1 LAENSDD
8 SQEKTEEPTERKI
21 SKAREEGQIARSQ
34 EVAIAASV
42 IIVAAYLFVFGTQIF
57 SRLSDVM
64 IDLYTFDAALLSDQN
79 LILTALYVSIERGL
93 VAILPLMAFALLT
106 VLAFS
111 GLVGGY
117 NFSFK
122 AVAPKLN
129 KLNPLTGLKRIF
141 SMRSI
146 VELLKALLKFLL
158 VGGIAF
164 LLIAESVD
172 DFAQISLMSLK
183 PGLSSSA
190 EIIAAA
196 FFIVACGLIVIAA
209 IDAPYQIYQHS
220 QKLKMSL
227 KEVKDERKETDGSPE
242 VKQKIREKQR
252 QASFAR
258 MMEAVAD
265 ADVVIT
271 NPEHFAIALSYDPTA
286 DEPPKVVAKGVDLV
300 ALRIKER
307 SKEEGVP
314 LFESP
319 MLARALYFTTELDQF
334 IPEPLFEAV
343 AQVIAYIFNLSTA
356 QSAVKNNK
364 PTPRVPDDMLFDSEG
379 RSAEIFEG

>member
-57 SRLSDVM
+57 GRLSDVM

-79 LILTALYVSIERGL
+79 RILTALYVSIEKGL

-172 DFAQISLMSLK
+172 DFAEISLMSLR

-196 FFIVACGLIVIAA
+196 FFVVACGLIVIAA
-209 IDAPYQIYQHS
+209 IDAPYQIYQHA

-286 DEPPKVVAKGVDLV
+286 EEPPKVVAKGADLV

-356 QSAVKNNK
+356 QSAVKNDR

>member
-1 LAENSDD
+1 MAENSDD

-42 IIVAAYLFVFGTQIF
+42 IIVAAYLFVFGTLIF

-79 LILTALYVSIERGL
+79 RILTALYVSIERGL

-172 DFAQISLMSLK
+172 DFAQISLMSLR

-286 DEPPKVVAKGVDLV
+286 DEPPKVVAKGADLV

-314 LFESP
+314 FFESP

-343 AQVIAYIFNLSTA
+343 AQVIAYVFNLSTA
-356 QSAVKNNK
+356 QSAVKNNR

>member
-1 LAENSDD
+1 MAENSDD

-57 SRLSDVM
+57 GRLSDVM

-79 LILTALYVSIERGL
+79 RMLTALYVSIEKGL

-172 DFAQISLMSLK
+172 DFAQISLMSLR

-209 IDAPYQIYQHS
+209 IDAPYQIYQHT

-286 DEPPKVVAKGVDLV
+286 EEPPKVVAKGADLV

-356 QSAVKNNK
+356 QSAVKNDR

>member
-1 LAENSDD
+1 MAENSDD

-79 LILTALYVSIERGL
+79 RILTALYVSIERGL

-356 QSAVKNNK
+356 QSAAKNNK

>member
-1 LAENSDD
+1 MAENADD

-57 SRLSDVM
+57 NSLSNVM
-64 IDLYTFDAALLSDQN
+64 IDIYTFDAALLVDQN
-79 LILTALYVSIERGL
+79 RILTALYVAIEKGL

-122 AVAPKLN
+122 AVSPKLN

-158 VGGIAF
+158 VGGVAF
-164 LLIAESVD
+164 LLITESVD
-172 DFAQISLMSLK
+172 DFAQISLMSLR

-286 DEPPKVVAKGVDLV
+286 EEPPKVVAKGADLV

-343 AQVIAYIFNLSTA
+343 AQVIAYIFNLSTT
-356 QSAVKNNK
+356 QSAVKNSR
-364 PTPRVPDDMLFDSEG
+364 PSPRVPDDMLFDSEG

>member
-1 LAENSDD
+1 MAENSDD

>member
-1 LAENSDD
+1 MAENSDD

-79 LILTALYVSIERGL
+79 RILTALYVSIERGL

-146 VELLKALLKFLL
+146 VELLKAILKFLL

-227 KEVKDERKETDGSPE
+227 KEVKDERKETDGTPE

>member
-1 LAENSDD
+1 MAENSDD

-57 SRLSDVM
+57 GRLSDVM

-79 LILTALYVSIERGL
+79 RILTALYVSIEKGL

-141 SMRSI
+141 SMRSV

-172 DFAQISLMSLK
+172 DFAQISLMSLR

-209 IDAPYQIYQHS
+209 IDAPYQIYQHT

-286 DEPPKVVAKGVDLV
+286 EEPPKVVAKGADLV

-356 QSAVKNNK
+356 QSAVKNDR

>member
-1 LAENSDD
+1 MAENSDD
-8 SQEKTEEPTERKI
+8 SQEKTEEPTEQKI

-42 IIVAAYLFVFGTQIF
+42 IIVAAYLFVFGTLIF

-79 LILTALYVSIERGL
+79 RILTALYVSIERGL

-122 AVAPKLN
+122 AVAPKLS

-172 DFAQISLMSLK
+172 DFAQISLMSLR

-286 DEPPKVVAKGVDLV
+286 DEPPKVVAKGADLV

-356 QSAVKNNK
+356 QSAVKNNR

>member
-57 SRLSDVM
+57 NSLSDVM
-64 IDLYTFDAALLSDQN
+64 IDIYTFDAALLVDQN
-79 LILTALYVSIERGL
+79 RILTALYVAIEKGL

-122 AVAPKLN
+122 AVSPKLN

-158 VGGIAF
+158 VGGVAF
-164 LLIAESVD
+164 LLITESVD
-172 DFAQISLMSLK
+172 DFAQISLMSLR

-286 DEPPKVVAKGVDLV
+286 EEPPKVVAKGADLV
-300 ALRIKER
+300 ALRIIER

-343 AQVIAYIFNLSTA
+343 AQVIAYIFNLSTT
-356 QSAVKNNK
+356 QSAVKNSR

>member
-1 LAENSDD
+1 
-8 SQEKTEEPTERKI
+8 
-21 SKAREEGQIARSQ
+21 
-34 EVAIAASV
+34 
-42 IIVAAYLFVFGTQIF
+42 
-57 SRLSDVM
+57 
-64 IDLYTFDAALLSDQN
+64 
-79 LILTALYVSIERGL
+79 
-93 VAILPLMAFALLT
+93 
-106 VLAFS
+106 
-111 GLVGGY
+111 
-117 NFSFK
+117 
-122 AVAPKLN
+122 
-129 KLNPLTGLKRIF
+129 
-141 SMRSI
+141 MRSI

>member
-1 LAENSDD
+1 MAENSDD

-57 SRLSDVM
+57 SQLSDVM

-79 LILTALYVSIERGL
+79 RILTALYVSIERGL

-172 DFAQISLMSLK
+172 DFAQISLMSLR

-286 DEPPKVVAKGVDLV
+286 DEPPKVVAKGADLV

-356 QSAVKNNK
+356 QSAVKNNR

>member
-1 LAENSDD
+1 MAENSDD

-42 IIVAAYLFVFGTQIF
+42 IIVAAYLFVFGTLIF

-64 IDLYTFDAALLSDQN
+64 IDIYTFDAALLSDQKR
-79 LILTALYVSIERGL
+79 ILTALYVSIEKGL

-172 DFAQISLMSLK
+172 DFAQISLMSLR

-286 DEPPKVVAKGVDLV
+286 DEPPKVVAKGADLV

-356 QSAVKNNK
+356 QSAVKNNR

>member
-1 LAENSDD
+1 MAENSDD

-79 LILTALYVSIERGL
+79 RILTALYVSIERGL

-172 DFAQISLMSLK
+172 EFAQISLMSLR

-258 MMEAVAD
+258 MMEAVSD

-286 DEPPKVVAKGVDLV
+286 DEPPKVVAKGADLV

-356 QSAVKNNK
+356 QSAVKNNR

-379 RSAEIFEG
+379 RSAEIFDG

>member
-1 LAENSDD
+1 M
-8 SQEKTEEPTERKI
+8 
-21 SKAREEGQIARSQ
+21 
-34 EVAIAASV
+34 AIAASV
-42 IIVAAYLFVFGTQIF
+42 IIVAAYLFVFGTNL

-79 LILTALYVSIERGL
+79 RILMFPVDREGL

-172 DFAQISLMSLK
+172 DFAQISLMSLR
-183 PGLSSSA
+183 PGL
-190 EIIAAA
+190 
-196 FFIVACGLIVIAA
+196 
-209 IDAPYQIYQHS
+209 
-220 QKLKMSL
+220 
-227 KEVKDERKETDGSPE
+227 R
-242 VKQKIREKQR
+242 
-252 QASFAR
+252 
-258 MMEAVAD
+258 
-265 ADVVIT
+265 
-271 NPEHFAIALSYDPTA
+271 
-286 DEPPKVVAKGVDLV
+286 
-300 ALRIKER
+300 ALRR
-307 SKEEGVP
+307 
-314 LFESP
+314 
-319 MLARALYFTTELDQF
+319 
-334 IPEPLFEAV
+334 
-343 AQVIAYIFNLSTA
+343 
-356 QSAVKNNK
+356 
-364 PTPRVPDDMLFDSEG
+364 
-379 RSAEIFEG
+379 

>member
-1 LAENSDD
+1 MAENSDD

-57 SRLSDVM
+57 GRLSDVM

-79 LILTALYVSIERGL
+79 RILTALYVSIEKGL

-172 DFAQISLMSLK
+172 DFAQISLMSLR

-209 IDAPYQIYQHS
+209 IDAPYQIYQHT

-286 DEPPKVVAKGVDLV
+286 EEPPKVVAKGADLV

-356 QSAVKNNK
+356 QSVVKNNR

-379 RSAEIFEG
+379 RSAEIFDG

>member
-1 LAENSDD
+1 M
-8 SQEKTEEPTERKI
+8 
-21 SKAREEGQIARSQ
+21 
-34 EVAIAASV
+34 
-42 IIVAAYLFVFGTQIF
+42 FVFGTQIF

-64 IDLYTFDAALLSDQN
+64 IDLYTFDAGLLSDQN
-79 LILTALYVSIERGL
+79 RILTAVYVSIERGL

-122 AVAPKLN
+122 AVAPKLS

-164 LLIAESVD
+164 LLIADSVD
-172 DFAQISLMSLK
+172 DFAQISLMSLR
-183 PGLSSSA
+183 PGLNSSA

-258 MMEAVAD
+258 MMEAVSD

-286 DEPPKVVAKGVDLV
+286 EEPPKVVAKGADLV

-343 AQVIAYIFNLSTA
+343 AQVIAYIFNLSSA
-356 QSAVKNNK
+356 QSAVKNSR

-379 RSAEIFEG
+379 RAAEIFEG

>member
-1 LAENSDD
+1 MAENSDD

-79 LILTALYVSIERGL
+79 RILTALYVSIERGL

-146 VELLKALLKFLL
+146 VELLKAILKFLL

-286 DEPPKVVAKGVDLV
+286 DEPPKVVAKGADLV

>member
-1 LAENSDD
+1 MAENSDD

-42 IIVAAYLFVFGTQIF
+42 IIVAAYLFVFGIQIF
-57 SRLSDVM
+57 GRLSDVM

-79 LILTALYVSIERGL
+79 RILTALYVSIEKGL

-172 DFAQISLMSLK
+172 DFAQISLMSLR

-209 IDAPYQIYQHS
+209 IDAPYQIYQHT

-286 DEPPKVVAKGVDLV
+286 EEPPKVVAKGADLV

-356 QSAVKNNK
+356 QSAVKNDR

>member
-1 LAENSDD
+1 MAENSDD

-79 LILTALYVSIERGL
+79 RILTALYVSIERGL

-227 KEVKDERKETDGSPE
+227 KEVKDERKETDGTPE

>member
-1 LAENSDD
+1 MAENSDD

-79 LILTALYVSIERGL
+79 RILTALYVSIERGL

-146 VELLKALLKFLL
+146 VELLKAILKFLL

-190 EIIAAA
+190 EIIATA

-286 DEPPKVVAKGVDLV
+286 DEPPKVVAKGADLV

-356 QSAVKNNK
+356 QSAVKNNR

>member
-1 LAENSDD
+1 MAENSDD

-79 LILTALYVSIERGL
+79 RILTALYVSIERGL

-146 VELLKALLKFLL
+146 VELLKAILKFLL

>member
-1 LAENSDD
+1 MAENSDD

-57 SRLSDVM
+57 GRLSDVM

-79 LILTALYVSIERGL
+79 RILTALYVSIEKGL

-117 NFSFK
+117 NFSLK

-172 DFAQISLMSLK
+172 DFAQISLMSLR

-196 FFIVACGLIVIAA
+196 FFVVACGLIVIAA
-209 IDAPYQIYQHS
+209 IDAPYQIYQHA

-286 DEPPKVVAKGVDLV
+286 EEPPKVVAKGADLV

-356 QSAVKNNK
+356 QSAVKNDR

>member
-1 LAENSDD
+1 MAENSDD
-8 SQEKTEEPTERKI
+8 SQEKTEEPTERRI

-79 LILTALYVSIERGL
+79 RILTALYVSIERGL

>member
-1 LAENSDD
+1 MAENSDD

-57 SRLSDVM
+57 GRLSDVM
-64 IDLYTFDAALLSDQN
+64 IDLYTIDAALLSDQN
-79 LILTALYVSIERGL
+79 RILTALYVSIEKGL

-172 DFAQISLMSLK
+172 DFAEISLMSLR

-196 FFIVACGLIVIAA
+196 FFVVACGLIVIAA
-209 IDAPYQIYQHS
+209 IDAPYQIYQHA

-286 DEPPKVVAKGVDLV
+286 EEPPKVVAKGADLV

-356 QSAVKNNK
+356 QSAVKNDR

>member
-1 LAENSDD
+1 MAENSDD

-42 IIVAAYLFVFGTQIF
+42 IIVAAYLFVFGTLIF

-79 LILTALYVSIERGL
+79 RILTALYVSIERGL

-172 DFAQISLMSLK
+172 DFAQISLMSLR

-286 DEPPKVVAKGVDLV
+286 DEPPKVVAKGADLV

-356 QSAVKNNK
+356 QSAVKNNR

>member
-1 LAENSDD
+1 MAENSDD

-57 SRLSDVM
+57 NSLSNVM
-64 IDLYTFDAALLSDQN
+64 IDLYTFDAALLVDQN
-79 LILTALYVSIERGL
+79 RILTALYVAIERGL
-93 VAILPLMAFALLT
+93 VAILPLMAFALIT
-106 VLAFS
+106 VIAFS

-122 AVAPKLN
+122 AVSPKIN

-158 VGGIAF
+158 VGGVAF
-164 LLIAESVD
+164 LLITESVD
-172 DFAQISLMSLK
+172 DFAEISLMSLR

-220 QKLKMSL
+220 KKLKMSL

-286 DEPPKVVAKGVDLV
+286 EEPPKVVAKGADLV

-343 AQVIAYIFNLSTA
+343 AQVIAYIFNLSTT
-356 QSAVKNNK
+356 QSAVKNSR

>member
-1 LAENSDD
+1 MAENSDD

-57 SRLSDVM
+57 ARLSDVM

-79 LILTALYVSIERGL
+79 RILTALYVSIEKGL

-172 DFAQISLMSLK
+172 DFAQISLMSLR

-209 IDAPYQIYQHS
+209 IDAPYQIYQHT

-286 DEPPKVVAKGVDLV
+286 EEPPKVVAKGADLV

-356 QSAVKNNK
+356 QSAVKNDR
-364 PTPRVPDDMLFDSEG
+364 PAPRVPDDMLFDSEG

>member
-1 LAENSDD
+1 MAENSDD

-57 SRLSDVM
+57 NSLSDVM
-64 IDLYTFDAALLSDQN
+64 IDIYTFDAALLVDQN
-79 LILTALYVSIERGL
+79 RILTALYVAIEKGL
-93 VAILPLMAFALLT
+93 VAILPLMAFALLS

-122 AVAPKLN
+122 AVSPKLN

-158 VGGIAF
+158 VGGVAF
-164 LLIAESVD
+164 LLITESVD
-172 DFAQISLMSLK
+172 DFAQISLMSLR

-286 DEPPKVVAKGVDLV
+286 EEPPKVVAKGADLV

-343 AQVIAYIFNLSTA
+343 AQVIAYIFNLSTT
-356 QSAVKNNK
+356 QSAVKNSR

>member
-1 LAENSDD
+1 MAENSDD

-57 SRLSDVM
+57 NSLSNVM
-64 IDLYTFDAALLSDQN
+64 IDIYTFDAALLVDQN
-79 LILTALYVSIERGL
+79 RILTALYVAIEKGL

-122 AVAPKLN
+122 AVSPKLN

-158 VGGIAF
+158 VGGVAF
-164 LLIAESVD
+164 LLITESVD
-172 DFAQISLMSLK
+172 DFAQISLMSLR

-286 DEPPKVVAKGVDLV
+286 EEPPKVVAKGADLV

-343 AQVIAYIFNLSTA
+343 AQVIAYIFNLSTT
-356 QSAVKNNK
+356 QSAVKNSR

>member
-1 LAENSDD
+1 MAENSDD

-57 SRLSDVM
+57 GRLSDVM

-79 LILTALYVSIERGL
+79 RILTALYVSIEKGL

-172 DFAQISLMSLK
+172 DFAQISLMSLR

-209 IDAPYQIYQHS
+209 IDAPYQIYQHT

-286 DEPPKVVAKGVDLV
+286 EEPPKVVAKGADLV

-356 QSAVKNNK
+356 QSAVKNDR

>member
-1 LAENSDD
+1 MAENSDD

-57 SRLSDVM
+57 GRLSDVM
-64 IDLYTFDAALLSDQN
+64 IDVYTFDAALLSDQN
-79 LILTALYVSIERGL
+79 RILTALYVSIEKGL

-172 DFAQISLMSLK
+172 DFAEISLMSLR

-196 FFIVACGLIVIAA
+196 FFVVACGLIVIAA
-209 IDAPYQIYQHS
+209 IDAPYQIYQHA

-286 DEPPKVVAKGVDLV
+286 EEPPKVVAKGADLV

-356 QSAVKNNK
+356 QSAVKNDR

>member
-1 LAENSDD
+1 MAENSDD

-79 LILTALYVSIERGL
+79 RILTALYVSIERGL

>member
-1 LAENSDD
+1 MAEDSDD

-57 SRLSDVM
+57 YRLSNVM
-64 IDLYTFDAALLSDQN
+64 IDLYTFDAALLMDQN
-79 LILTALYVSIERGL
+79 RVWSALYVAVEGGL
-93 VAILPLMAFALLT
+93 VALLPLMAFALLT

-122 AVAPKLN
+122 ALAPKLN

-146 VELLKALLKFLL
+146 VELLKAILKFLL

-172 DFAQISLMSLK
+172 DFAQISLMSLR

-252 QASFAR
+252 EASFAR

-286 DEPPKVVAKGVDLV
+286 DEPPRVVAKGADLV

-343 AQVIAYIFNLSTA
+343 AQVIAYIFNLSTT
-356 QSAVKNNK
+356 QSAVKNSR
-364 PTPRVPDDMLFDSEG
+364 PTPRVPDEMLFDSEG

>member
-1 LAENSDD
+1 MAENSDD

-42 IIVAAYLFVFGTQIF
+42 IIVAAYLFVFGTLIF

-79 LILTALYVSIERGL
+79 RILTALYVSIERGL

-172 DFAQISLMSLK
+172 DLL
-183 PGLSSSA
+183 
-190 EIIAAA
+190 
-196 FFIVACGLIVIAA
+196 
-209 IDAPYQIYQHS
+209 
-220 QKLKMSL
+220 
-227 KEVKDERKETDGSPE
+227 
-242 VKQKIREKQR
+242 
-252 QASFAR
+252 AS
-258 MMEAVAD
+258 
-265 ADVVIT
+265 
-271 NPEHFAIALSYDPTA
+271 
-286 DEPPKVVAKGVDLV
+286 
-300 ALRIKER
+300 
-307 SKEEGVP
+307 
-314 LFESP
+314 
-319 MLARALYFTTELDQF
+319 
-334 IPEPLFEAV
+334 
-343 AQVIAYIFNLSTA
+343 
-356 QSAVKNNK
+356 
-364 PTPRVPDDMLFDSEG
+364 
-379 RSAEIFEG
+379 

>member
-79 LILTALYVSIERGL
+79 RILTALYVSIERGL

>member
-1 LAENSDD
+1 MAENSDD

-57 SRLSDVM
+57 NSLSNVM
-64 IDLYTFDAALLSDQN
+64 IDIYTFDAALLVDQN
-79 LILTALYVSIERGL
+79 RILTALYVAIEKGL

-122 AVAPKLN
+122 AVSPKLN

-158 VGGIAF
+158 VGGVAF
-164 LLIAESVD
+164 LLITESVD
-172 DFAQISLMSLK
+172 DFAQISLMSLR

-286 DEPPKVVAKGVDLV
+286 EEPPKVVAKGADLV

-343 AQVIAYIFNLSTA
+343 AQVIAYIFNLSTT
-356 QSAVKNNK
+356 QSAVKNSR
-364 PTPRVPDDMLFDSEG
+364 PSPRVPDDMLFDSEG

>member
-1 LAENSDD
+1 MAENSDD

-42 IIVAAYLFVFGTQIF
+42 IIVAAYLFVFGTLIF
-57 SRLSDVM
+57 SKLSDVM

-79 LILTALYVSIERGL
+79 RILTALYVSIERGL

-172 DFAQISLMSLK
+172 DFAQISLMSLR

-286 DEPPKVVAKGVDLV
+286 DEPPKVVAKGADLV

-356 QSAVKNNK
+356 QSAVKNNR